1 MKLTFV
7 GTSHGIPEV
16 DRFCTS
22 MFLEVGGSVY
32 IIDGG
37 APVSPMLL
45 RYGYTHETVK
55 GVFVTHLH
63 GDHFDGLFEFCD
75 QLGWLY
81 LNSNPKFLFPEEKGV
96 ELMRFYMKSMSA
108 TKRELDLNSY
118 TEGKIFEDENITVT
132 AIPTDHSNLPS
143 YAFEVI
149 AEGKHFLFS
158 GDMHHE
164 FTEADRLFKDKEYD
178 LVVFEGAH
186 AELLRQKKF
195 LDTIKTERMIINH
208 LYPKRN
214 PVAETEAMGKELSY
228 ELSVSFDGM
237 AVDL

>member
-16 DRFCTS
+16 GRFCTS
-22 MFLEVGGSVY
+22 MFLEVNGSLY

-158 GDMHHE
+158 GDVHHE
-164 FTEADRLFKDKEYD
+164 FTERDRLFTGKKYD
-178 LVVFEGAH
+178 LVILEAAH
-186 AELLRQKKF
+186 PELKEFKEL
-195 LDTIKTERMIINH
+195 ISGINTKQILLNH
-208 LYPKRN
+208 YYCKRN
-214 PVAETEAMGKELSY
+214 LPEDMEKLGEELPFKFSVAY
-228 ELSVSFDGM
+228 DGLT
-237 AVDL
+237 VDL